1 MPQVP
6 ITMPQLGESMAEATI
21 VSIKVKPG
29 DKVTADQEIIEVETD
44 KAVMGVTTPCAG
56 EIAKIEAEVKGTYAV
71 GTVLGY
77 VEASEADAARFQK
90 RAPQQP
96 QGEVA
101 KEIPGRQE
109 EATAK
114 SGNGSGSHFQVDDV
128 ELPQVSTG
136 IEAGQRGGLPVPASA
151 KGAGYLSPR
160 VRARMAELQLTQA
173 DLAGIAGSGTAGRV
187 TIKDLEDFLSS
198 IQSQPAEKPSAIRT
212 GVADAMRRSW
222 TRPLATV
229 GVSVCLDP
237 LLEDRKLRAGEGER
251 DSKPGPALYALRAL
265 ALALAEQPNAAARLI
280 GARAIGSQS
289 IDIGLA
295 VEAGEGI
302 MVPVI
307 RNADKTSLADLTT
320 KYAELVDLAR
330 RRRLTS
336 DMTTG
341 GIASV
346 SNFGTFGL
354 DWGTP
359 IPLPDQTMILGLGV
373 GKKTP
378 VWDDSKKEFV
388 PKTEAQMTLSFDH
401 RSLDGGGAGRLLK
414 RVIELL
420 EDPKKL

>member
-1 MPQVP
+1 MSQIP

-29 DKVTADQEIIEVETD
+29 DKVSADQEIIEVETD
-44 KAVMGVTTPCAG
+44 KAVMGVTTPCPG
-56 EIAKIEAEVKGTYAV
+56 EIAKIDAEVKGTYPV
-71 GTVLGY
+71 GAILGY
-77 VEASEADAARFQK
+77 IEASEADAARFQK
-90 RAPQQP
+90 RSPEQP
-96 QGEVA
+96 QGQVA
-101 KEIPGRQE
+101 EEIPGRQE
-109 EATAK
+109 ETPDGT
-114 SGNGSGSHFQVDDV
+114 GNGSGSHFQVDEV
-128 ELPQVSTG
+128 ELPKIATSSEVG
-136 IEAGQRGGLPVPASA
+136 RGGLPVPASA

-160 VRARMAELQLTQA
+160 VRARMAELQLTRA
-173 DLAGIAGSGTAGRV
+173 DLAGIAGTGTAGRL
-187 TIKDLEDFLSS
+187 TIKDLENFLSS
-198 IQSQPAEKPSAIRT
+198 IESQPAEKPSAIRT

-229 GVSVCLDP
+229 GVAVCLDP
-237 LLEDRKLRAGEGER
+237 VLQDRKGR
-251 DSKPGPALYALRAL
+251 DPKPGPALYALRAL
-265 ALALAEQPNAAARLI
+265 ALAIAEQPNAAARLI
-280 GARAIGSQS
+280 GGRAIGSQS

-307 RNADKTSLADLTT
+307 RNADKTSLADLAT
-320 KYAELVDLAR
+320 KYQELVDLAR

-336 DMTTG
+336 EMTAG

-373 GKKTP
+373 GKKLP
-378 VWDDSKKEFV
+378 VWDESKNEFV
-388 PKTEAQMTLSFDH
+388 PRTEAQMTLSFDH

-420 EDPKKL
+420 EDPAKL

>member
-29 DKVTADQEIIEVETD
+29 DHVSADQEIIEVETD

-56 EIAKIEAEVKGTYAV
+56 EIAKIDAEVKGTYAV
-71 GTVLGY
+71 GAVLGY

-90 RAPQQP
+90 RAPAP
-96 QGEVA
+96 KGEIA
-101 KEIPGRQE
+101 KEIPERE
-109 EATAK
+109 EETGKAVSTQ
-114 SGNGSGSHFQVDDV
+114 NGSGSHFQVD
-128 ELPQVSTG
+128 
-136 IEAGQRGGLPVPASA
+136 EAGLPPVAAGSHFQVDQSGVLPVPAAA

-173 DLAGIAGSGTAGRV
+173 DLAGVAGTGAAGRV
-187 TIKDLEDFLSS
+187 TIKDLENFLSE
-198 IQSQPAEKPSAIRT
+198 IEKHPTEKPSAIRT

-229 GVSVCLDP
+229 GLSVNLDP
-237 LLEDRKLRAGEGER
+237 VMEDRVKR
-251 DSKPGPALYALRAL
+251 DPKPGPALYLVRAL

-280 GARAIGSQS
+280 GGRAVRSES
-289 IDIGLA
+289 IDIGVA

-307 RNADKTSLADLTT
+307 RNADKTSLSDLTNR
-320 KYAELVDLAR
+320 YGELVDLAR
-330 RRRLTS
+330 RRRLTAE
-336 DMTTG
+336 MTSG

-373 GKKTP
+373 GKKAP
-378 VWDDSKKEFV
+378 HWDESKNQFV
-388 PKTEAQMTLSFDH
+388 PKTEAQVTLSFDH

-420 EDPKKL
+420 QEPAQL

>member
-29 DKVTADQEIIEVETD
+29 EKVSADQEIIEVETD

-56 EIAKIEAEVKGTYAV
+56 EIAKIDAEVKGTYAV
-71 GTVLGY
+71 GAVLGY

-90 RAPQQP
+90 RAPQP
-96 QGEVA
+96 TGDVA

-109 EATAK
+109 ESAK
-114 SGNGSGSHFQVDDV
+114 AVKTQNGSGSHFQVD
-128 ELPQVSTG
+128 ETALPQVATT
-136 IEAGQRGGLPVPASA
+136 AGDGASGGLPVPASA
-151 KGAGYLSPR
+151 EGAGYLSPR
-160 VRARMAELQLTQA
+160 VRARMLELSLTSA
-173 DLAGIAGSGTAGRV
+173 DIAGIAGTGTAGRV
-187 TIKDLEDFLSS
+187 TIKDLENFLGGIEGLS
-198 IQSQPAEKPSAIRT
+198 AEKPSAIRT

-229 GVSVCLDP
+229 GLSVCLDP
-237 LLEDRKLRAGEGER
+237 VLEDRSKR
-251 DSKPGPALYALRAL
+251 DPKPGPALYVVRAL
-265 ALALAEQPNAAARLI
+265 ALALAEEPNAAARLI
-280 GARAIGSQS
+280 GGRAIRSES
-289 IDIGLA
+289 IDIGVA
-295 VEAGEGI
+295 VEAGDGI

-307 RNADKTSLADLTT
+307 RNADKTSLADLA
-320 KYAELVDLAR
+320 KQYGELVDLAR

-336 DMTTG
+336 EQTSG

-359 IPLPDQTMILGLGV
+359 IPLPDQTLLLGLGA
-373 GKKTP
+373 GKKAPT
-378 VWDDSKKEFV
+378 WSEEKNAFV
-388 PKTEAQMTLSFDH
+388 PRTQAELTLSFDH

-414 RVIELL
+414 RIVELL
-420 EDPKKL
+420 SDPAKL